1 MKLVRFSSSLAV
13 PTLLAL
19 VATACGSSGS
29 PGAVGKE
36 GAPGAPGEPAETT
49 EQAEIAINL
58 VEPHVGLLARRLEV
72 TIGVDGKLDLS
83 KAEVDFGDGV
93 EVVKVTPQGPALVA
107 TIEIAPNARL
117 GKHDVVVDVDGRTL
131 TAKHGFVVAVHL
143 DAKVG
148 AGKAEQGG
156 LVRVD
161 ISNRDQIWFDAENFT
176 LFPLVGQKDPS
187 LVGFSY
193 QGFTETDGSVVFLG
207 DPLAKTGP
215 LGFLGF
221 NDPRDENSASY
232 LTAMD
237 AVTVAARKPVELAA
251 NSTTET
257 VLEDELATGFF
268 SVDLAPQP
276 NEALLVDTL
285 AAVPAD
291 SSMSPL
297 LLAYPESGTVAD
309 LLDQGRDD
317 PGFPLFGIPAT
328 EARVAWP
335 VTAASK
341 AYLIVLDAGLGH
353 GPSTKTSLSHSVV
366 RAQIFKETANPH
378 ATGDTAQGLGSL
390 PGTGVAVPGRVVT
403 GELTAAEEIDVYR
416 FTGLSASNPTDML
429 VSVIGDTDVVIRVDT
444 VPTFDSDHL
453 VEISRGG
460 QAGMGVTAGFVG
472 QNRYIEVAPMPDS
485 KKPLG
490 KYTLGIKRIAPVVT
504 PR

>member
-1 MKLVRFSSSLAV
+1 MKLVRFSSSFAV
-13 PTLLAL
+13 PVVLAL
-19 VATACGSSGS
+19 VATACGSAGS
-29 PGAVGKE
+29 AGVVGKE
-36 GAPGAPGEPAETT
+36 GAPGEPGKPAEVP
-49 EQAEIAINL
+49 EQAEAAINL
-58 VEPHVGLLARRLEV
+58 VEPHVGLLARQLEV

-83 KAEVDFGDGV
+83 KAEVDFGDGI
-93 EVVKVTPQGPALVA
+93 EVVKVAAQGPALVA

-117 GKHDVVVDVDGRTL
+117 GKHDVVVDVDGQTL

-156 LVRVD
+156 LVRLD
-161 ISNRDQIWFDAENFT
+161 ISNRDEIWFDAENFT

-193 QGFTETDGSVVFLG
+193 QGFTETDGSVIFLG

-221 NDPRDENSASY
+221 NDPSDQNSASY

-251 NSTTET
+251 NSTTEA
-257 VLEDELATGFF
+257 VLEDELETGFY
-268 SVDLAPQP
+268 SVAFAPAA

-285 AAVPAD
+285 AAVPPD

-297 LLAYPESGTVAD
+297 LLAYPESGTVAE

-317 PGFPLFGIPAT
+317 PGFPILGIPAT

-341 AYLIVLDAGLGH
+341 AYFIVMDSSLGH
-353 GPSTKTSLSHSVV
+353 GPSTKTSITHSVT
-366 RAQIFKETANPH
+366 RAQIVKETASAH
-378 ATGDTAQGLGSL
+378 ATGATAQGLGSL
-390 PGTGVAVPGRVVT
+390 PGTAVAIPGRVIT
-403 GELTAAEEIDVYR
+403 GELTAADEIDVYR
-416 FTGLSASNPTDML
+416 FTGLSAVNATDML

-453 VEISRGG
+453 VEIVRGG
-460 QAGMGVTAGFVG
+460 QAGVGVTAGFVG

-490 KYTLGIKRIAPVVT
+490 KYTLGIKRVAPVVT
-504 PR
+504 PP